1 MITVDC
7 LSKSIEAS
15 FMRRSKRRVRC
26 LIREIQLYI
35 ESSRQ
40 SEKASQRKHKQMNI
54 ELPQSKTIISIKSHS
69 ISETQ
74 FYWEEAEMSR
84 LYRSNGTPLRP
95 RNLSLAKK
103 ASVT

>member
-15 FMRRSKRRVRC
+15 FMRRSKRRVRY
-26 LIREIQLYI
+26 LIQEIQLYI
-35 ESSRQ
+35 ASSRQ
-40 SEKASQRKHKQMNI
+40 SEKASQRKHKQMNR
-54 ELPQSKTIISIKSHS
+54 ELPQSKTIISIKSHF
-69 ISETQ
+69 ISEIQ
-74 FYWEEAEMSR
+74 FYWEEEEMSR
-84 LYRSNGTPLRP
+84 LYRSNGTPLRR